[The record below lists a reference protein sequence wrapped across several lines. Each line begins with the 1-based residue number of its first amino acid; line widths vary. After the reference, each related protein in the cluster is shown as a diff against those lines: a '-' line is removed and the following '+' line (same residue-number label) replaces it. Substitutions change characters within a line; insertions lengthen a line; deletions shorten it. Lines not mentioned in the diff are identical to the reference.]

1 MNNKQEITEK
11 LKTLLGEDITE
22 ERFNEL
28 TWQLPQNKGL
38 HIITNKGCQI
48 IAARQDLYVHYDLPV
63 VIQDN
68 IVIKAKVLT
77 KDGNLIE
84 SFGEANSK
92 NCKNA
97 YPISMAEKRG
107 HDRVILKA
115 CDVYGDIYSEEE
127 NPEEFSRENS
137 DDKQGYS
144 QVSKDNQYDGF
155 LLEIKMILTQEDF
168 DTKWKDLQNRLKNSD
183 LDDSQKKE
191 VHKTIIDK
199 FTINNQ

>member
-48 IAARQDLYVHYDLPV
+48 IAARQDLYVHYDLPI

>member
-1 MNNKQEITEK
+1 MSNKQEITEK

-48 IAARQDLYVHYDLPV
+48 IAAKQDLYVHYDLPI

-155 LLEIKMILTQEDF
+155 LLEIQMIPTQEDF

-183 LDDSQKKE
+183 LDDSQKKK

>member
-1 MNNKQEITEK
+1 MNNKQEIKEK

-48 IAARQDLYVHYDLPV
+48 IAARQDLYVHYDLPI

-137 DDKQGYS
+137 DNEQGYS
-144 QVSKDNQYDGF
+144 QISKDNQYDGF
-155 LLEIKMILTQEDF
+155 LLEIQMIPTQEDF

-183 LDDSQKKE
+183 LDDSQKKK

>member
-28 TWQLPQNKGL
+28 TWQLPQRKGL

-48 IAARQDLYVHYDLPV
+48 IAAKQDLYVHYDLPI

-144 QVSKDNQYDGF
+144 QISKDNQYDGF
-155 LLEIKMILTQEDF
+155 LLEIQMIPTQEDF

>member
-28 TWQLPQNKGL
+28 TWQLPQRKGL

-48 IAARQDLYVHYDLPV
+48 IAAKQDLYVHYDLPI

>member
-28 TWQLPQNKGL
+28 TWKLPQNKGL

-48 IAARQDLYVHYDLPV
+48 IAAKQDLYVHYDLPI

>member
-1 MNNKQEITEK
+1 MSNKQEITEK

-48 IAARQDLYVHYDLPV
+48 IAAKQDLYVHYDLPI

-137 DDKQGYS
+137 DNEQGYS
-144 QVSKDNQYDGF
+144 QISKDNQYDGF
-155 LLEIKMILTQEDF
+155 LLEIQMIPTQEDF

-183 LDDSQKKE
+183 LDDSQKKK

>member
-1 MNNKQEITEK
+1 MNNKQEIKEK

-22 ERFNEL
+22 QTFNEL
-28 TWQLPQNKGL
+28 TWELPQRKGL

-48 IAARQDLYVHYDLPV
+48 IAAKQDLYVHYDLPI

-137 DDKQGYS
+137 DNEQGYS
-144 QVSKDNQYDGF
+144 QISKDNQYDGF
-155 LLEIKMILTQEDF
+155 LLEIQMIPTQEDF

-183 LDDSQKKE
+183 LDDGQKKK

>member
-48 IAARQDLYVHYDLPV
+48 IAAKQDLYVHYDLPI

-155 LLEIKMILTQEDF
+155 LLEIQMIPTQEDF

-191 VHKTIIDK
+191 VHKTIIDN

>member
-1 MNNKQEITEK
+1 MSNKQEITEK

-28 TWQLPQNKGL
+28 TWKLPQNKGL

-48 IAARQDLYVHYDLPV
+48 IAAKQDLYVHYDLPI

-137 DDKQGYS
+137 DNEQGYS
-144 QVSKDNQYDGF
+144 QISKDNQYDGF
-155 LLEIKMILTQEDF
+155 LLEIQMIPTQEDF

-183 LDDSQKKE
+183 LDDGQKKK

>member
-28 TWQLPQNKGL
+28 TWQLPQRKGL

-48 IAARQDLYVHYDLPV
+48 IAAKQDLYVHYDLPI

-137 DDKQGYS
+137 DDEQGYS

-155 LLEIKMILTQEDF
+155 LLEIQMIPTQEDF

-191 VHKTIIDK
+191 VHKTIIDN

>member
-1 MNNKQEITEK
+1 MNNKQEIKEK
-11 LKTLLGEDITE
+11 MKTWLGEGITGHTV
-22 ERFNEL
+22 NEL

-38 HIITNKGCQI
+38 NIITNKGCQI
-48 IAARQDLYVHYDLPV
+48 IAAKQDIYVHYDLPI

-137 DDKQGYS
+137 DNEQGYS
-144 QVSKDNQYDGF
+144 QISKDNQYDGF
-155 LLEIKMILTQEDF
+155 LLEIQMIPTQLSLIHI
-168 DTKWKDLQNRLKNSD
+168 WRCRRRG
-183 LDDSQKKE
+183 
-191 VHKTIIDK
+191 
-199 FTINNQ
+199 

>member
-28 TWQLPQNKGL
+28 TWKLPQNKGL

-48 IAARQDLYVHYDLPV
+48 IAAKQDLYVHYDLPI

-144 QVSKDNQYDGF
+144 QISKDNQYDGF
-155 LLEIKMILTQEDF
+155 LLEIQMIPTQEDF

-183 LDDSQKKE
+183 LDDGQKKK
-191 VHKTIIDK
+191 VHKTIIDN

>member
-1 MNNKQEITEK
+1 MSNKQEIKEK

-22 ERFNEL
+22 QTFNEL
-28 TWQLPQNKGL
+28 TWQLPQRKGL

-48 IAARQDLYVHYDLPV
+48 IAAKQDLYVHYDLPI

-127 NPEEFSRENS
+127 NPEEFSRDNS
-137 DDKQGYS
+137 DD
-144 QVSKDNQYDGF
+144 
-155 LLEIKMILTQEDF
+155 
-168 DTKWKDLQNRLKNSD
+168 
-183 LDDSQKKE
+183 
-191 VHKTIIDK
+191 
-199 FTINNQ
+199 

>member
-38 HIITNKGCQI
+38 NIITNKGCQI
-48 IAARQDLYVHYDLPV
+48 IAAKQDLYVHYDLPI

-155 LLEIKMILTQEDF
+155 LLEIQMIPTQEDF

-191 VHKTIIDK
+191 VHKTIIDN

>member
-48 IAARQDLYVHYDLPV
+48 IAAKQDLYVHYDLPV

>member
-28 TWQLPQNKGL
+28 TWQLPQRKGL

-48 IAARQDLYVHYDLPV
+48 IAAKQDLYVHYDLPI

-144 QVSKDNQYDGF
+144 QISKDNQYDGF
-155 LLEIKMILTQEDF
+155 LLEIQMIPTQEDF

-183 LDDSQKKE
+183 LDDGQKKK

>member
-48 IAARQDLYVHYDLPV
+48 IAARQDLYVHYDLPI

-183 LDDSQKKE
+183 LDDGQKKK

>member
-28 TWQLPQNKGL
+28 TWKLPQNKGL

>member
-48 IAARQDLYVHYDLPV
+48 IAAKQDLYVHYDLPI

>member
-28 TWQLPQNKGL
+28 TWQLPQRKGL

-48 IAARQDLYVHYDLPV
+48 IAAKQDLYVHYDLPI

-144 QVSKDNQYDGF
+144 QISKDNQYDGF
-155 LLEIKMILTQEDF
+155 LLEIQMIPTQEDF

-183 LDDSQKKE
+183 LDDGQKKK
-191 VHKTIIDK
+191 VHKTIIDN

>member
-48 IAARQDLYVHYDLPV
+48 IAAKQDLYVHYDLPI

-183 LDDSQKKE
+183 LDGSQKRTLHELIK
-191 VHKTIIDK
+191 IK

>member
-1 MNNKQEITEK
+1 MSNKQEITEK

-28 TWQLPQNKGL
+28 TWKLPQNKGL

-48 IAARQDLYVHYDLPV
+48 IAARQDLYVHYDLPI

-137 DDKQGYS
+137 DNEQGYS
-144 QVSKDNQYDGF
+144 QISKDNQYDGF
-155 LLEIKMILTQEDF
+155 LLEIQMIPTQEDF

-183 LDDSQKKE
+183 LDDGQKKK

>member
-28 TWQLPQNKGL
+28 TWQLPQRKGL

-48 IAARQDLYVHYDLPV
+48 IAAKQDLYVHYDLPI

-137 DDKQGYS
+137 DNEQGYS
-144 QVSKDNQYDGF
+144 QISKDNQYDGF
-155 LLEIKMILTQEDF
+155 LLEIQMIPTQEDF

-183 LDDSQKKE
+183 LDDGQKKK
-191 VHKTIIDK
+191 VHKTIIDN

>member
-28 TWQLPQNKGL
+28 TWQLPQRKGL

-48 IAARQDLYVHYDLPV
+48 IAAKQDLYVHYDLPI

-155 LLEIKMILTQEDF
+155 LLEIQMIPTQEDF

-191 VHKTIIDK
+191 VHKTIIDN

>member
-1 MNNKQEITEK
+1 MSNKQEIKEK

-22 ERFNEL
+22 QTFNEL
-28 TWQLPQNKGL
+28 TWQLPQKKGL
-38 HIITNKGCQI
+38 NIITNKGCQI
-48 IAARQDLYVHYDLPV
+48 IAAKQDLYVHYDLPI

-137 DDKQGYS
+137 DNEQGYS
-144 QVSKDNQYDGF
+144 QISKDNQYDGF
-155 LLEIKMILTQEDF
+155 LLEIQMIPTQEDF

-183 LDDSQKKE
+183 LDDGQKKK